1 VIEHITEEIDTEVET
16 TINLTTDQP
25 TEHVGQVEHI
35 DGEAETVIDLTTE
48 QAAEPID
55 LTTDET
61 VEPVDLTD
69 AEVEPP
75 DESSVDDA
83 VAQAAEL
90 IEQIDAEVEAAAQPT
105 DQAALEEPAA
115 QSEPAAA
122 ENAADEPPAVDI
134 PLRRVLEAVLLIA
147 EEPLPVVEIATRL
160 EVPAPEVEAAIRELS
175 AEYEEQERGFALR
188 EIAGGWRYYTAGEC
202 APEVERF
209 LLAGQTSRLSQAALE
224 TLAVVAYQQPVSRSR
239 IAAVRGVSVD
249 GVMKTLVSRGLVAES
264 GTDTESGAIMYV
276 TTPKFL
282 ERLGLR
288 DLSEL
293 PPLAPLLPGLDELPE
308 E

>member
-1 VIEHITEEIDTEVET
+1 MTEHTTEHITEEIDTEVEN
-16 TINLTTDQP
+16 TIDLTTDQP
-25 TEHVGQVEHI
+25 VDHVERI
-35 DGEAETVIDLTTE
+35 DGPAGDTETVIDLTD
-48 QAAEPID
+48 QAA
-55 LTTDET
+55 
-61 VEPVDLTD
+61 
-69 AEVEPP
+69 A
-75 DESSVDDA
+75 
-83 VAQAAEL
+83 L
-90 IEQIDAEVEAAAQPT
+90 IEQIDAEVEASAG
-105 DQAALEEPAA
+105 QAAEDEAAEPAA
-115 QSEPAAA
+115 EPAPAVA
-122 ENAADEPPAVDI
+122 ESAEAEPPAAVDI
-134 PLRRVLEAVLLIA
+134 PLRRVLEAILLIA

-160 EVPAPEVEAAIRELS
+160 EVPAPEVEAAVRELA

-188 EIAGGWRYYTAGEC
+188 EIAGGWRFYTAGEC

>member
-1 VIEHITEEIDTEVET
+1 VER
-16 TINLTTDQP
+16 
-25 TEHVGQVEHI
+25 VEYI
-35 DGEAETVIDLTTE
+35 DGEAGDTETVIDLTD
-48 QAAEPID
+48 QVA
-55 LTTDET
+55 
-61 VEPVDLTD
+61 EPVDEID
-69 AEVEPP
+69 IEPETSGEP
-75 DESSVDDA
+75 SADDEAMDR
-83 VAQAAEL
+83 AAAL
-90 IEQIDAEVEAAAQPT
+90 IEQIDAEVEASAELSEDDEVA
-105 DQAALEEPAA
+105 EPA
-115 QSEPAAA
+115 PAVA
-122 ENAADEPPAVDI
+122 ESAEAEPPAVDL
-134 PLRRVLEAVLLIA
+134 PLRRVLEAILLIA

-160 EVPAPEVEAAIRELS
+160 EVPAPDVEAAVRELA

-188 EIAGGWRYYTAGEC
+188 EIAGGWRFYTAGEC

>member
-1 VIEHITEEIDTEVET
+1 VTEDVIEQMDTARIDTKVEPEIDVRSEDET
-16 TINLTTDQP
+16 T
-25 TEHVGQVEHI
+25 
-35 DGEAETVIDLTTE
+35 AEQTIDLTVAD
-48 QAAEPID
+48 AAQ
-55 LTTDET
+55 
-61 VEPVDLTD
+61 VD
-69 AEVEPP
+69 AEVEP
-75 DESSVDDA
+75 E
-83 VAQAAEL
+83 
-90 IEQIDAEVEAAAQPT
+90 IDLTV
-105 DQAALEEPAA
+105 EEPAA
-115 QSEPAAA
+115 EEPR
-122 ENAADEPPAVDI
+122 PPALDV

-147 EEPLPVVEIATRL
+147 EDPLPVVEIATRL
-160 EVPAPEVEAAIRELS
+160 EVPAPEVEAAIRELVS
-175 AEYEEQERGFALR
+175 EYEEQERGFALR
-188 EIAGGWRYYTAGEC
+188 EVAGGWRFYTAAEC

-249 GVMKTLVSRGLVAES
+249 GVMKTLVSRGLIAES
-264 GTDTESGAIMYV
+264 GTDGESGAIMYV

>member
-1 VIEHITEEIDTEVET
+1 VTEHIAGDVDADVE
-16 TINLTTDQP
+16 
-25 TEHVGQVEHI
+25 
-35 DGEAETVIDLTTE
+35 AVIDLTEE
-48 QAAEPID
+48 QPAEQINAEAAPSID
-55 LTTDET
+55 LTDQAVRTADQAT
-61 VEPVDLTD
+61 AD
-69 AEVEPP
+69 
-75 DESSVDDA
+75 DDA
-83 VAQAAEL
+83 VEHAAEL
-90 IEQIDAEVEAAAQPT
+90 IERIDAEVEAAATDATQDAEALDEPTASTEQP
-105 DQAALEEPAA
+105 
-115 QSEPAAA
+115 
-122 ENAADEPPAVDI
+122 ADEIASPAVDL

-147 EEPLPVVEIATRL
+147 EDPLPVVEIATRL
-160 EVPAPEVEAAIRELS
+160 EVPVPDVEAVIHELA
-175 AEYEEQERGFALR
+175 AEYEQQERGFALR
-188 EIAGGWRYYTAGEC
+188 EVAGGWRYYTAAEC

-249 GVMKTLVSRGLVAES
+249 GVMKTLVSRGLVAET
-264 GTDTESGAIMYV
+264 GTDNESGAIMYG

-282 ERLGLR
+282 ERIGLR

>member
-1 VIEHITEEIDTEVET
+1 VTE
-16 TINLTTDQP
+16 NLT
-25 TEHVGQVEHI
+25 EHAQ
-35 DGEAETVIDLTTE
+35 AEPVIDLTADSPE
-48 QAAEPID
+48 HSDPEAATID
-55 LTTDET
+55 LTKPAESMAAAEEAPGSPDDLDDSDEQA
-61 VEPVDLTD
+61 VEH
-69 AEVEPP
+69 
-75 DESSVDDA
+75 
-83 VAQAAEL
+83 AAEL
-90 IEQIDAEVEAAAQPT
+90 IEQIDAEVEASA
-105 DQAALEEPAA
+105 
-115 QSEPAAA
+115 AAA
-122 ENAADEPPAVDI
+122 EEVDDDAAPADDPAQVTQVAQPAVDV

-160 EVPAPEVEAAIRELS
+160 EVPAPDVETAIRELA
-175 AEYEEQERGFALR
+175 AEYEQQARGFALR
-188 EIAGGWRYYTAGEC
+188 EVAGGWRYYTAAAC

-264 GTDTESGAIMYV
+264 GTDTESGAIMYA

>member
-1 VIEHITEEIDTEVET
+1 MDAAQLDTK
-16 TINLTTDQP
+16 
-25 TEHVGQVEHI
+25 
-35 DGEAETVIDLTTE
+35 AELDIDLTTQDLTAD
-48 QAAEPID
+48 QAID
-55 LTTDET
+55 LTAAD
-61 VEPVDLTD
+61 
-69 AEVEPP
+69 
-75 DESSVDDA
+75 
-83 VAQAAEL
+83 VAH
-90 IEQIDAEVEAAAQPT
+90 IDAEPEPDIDLTAA
-105 DQAALEEPAA
+105 DQTESTEEPT
-115 QSEPAAA
+115 EA
-122 ENAADEPPAVDI
+122 EIAPTGPPTADV

-147 EEPLPVVEIATRL
+147 EDPLPVVEIATRL
-160 EVPAPEVEAAIRELS
+160 EVPVPDVEAAIHALVS
-175 AEYEEQERGFALR
+175 EYEEQERGFALR
-188 EIAGGWRYYTAGEC
+188 EVAGGWRYYTAAEC

-249 GVMKTLVSRGLVAES
+249 GVMKTLVSRGLIAES

-282 ERLGLR
+282 ERIGLR

>member
-1 VIEHITEEIDTEVET
+1 MTEHTTDQIDTEAET
-16 TINLTTDQP
+16 T
-25 TEHVGQVEHI
+25 
-35 DGEAETVIDLTTE
+35 
-48 QAAEPID
+48 ID
-55 LTTDET
+55 LTTDESP
-61 VEPVDLTD
+61 EPV
-69 AEVEPP
+69 
-75 DESSVDDA
+75 
-83 VAQAAEL
+83 
-90 IEQIDAEVEAAAQPT
+90 EQIDAEAETTIDLTT
-105 DQAALEEPAA
+105 DQASDPERSDAEGTEVAEP
-115 QSEPAAA
+115 Q
-122 ENAADEPPAVDI
+122 AVDL

-147 EEPLPVVEIATRL
+147 EEPLPVVEIAARL
-160 EVPAPEVEAAIRELS
+160 EVPAPEVEAAIRELA
-175 AEYEEQERGFALR
+175 AEYEQQERGFALR
-188 EIAGGWRYYTAGEC
+188 EIAGGWRYYTAAEC

-282 ERLGLR
+282 ERIGLR

>member
-1 VIEHITEEIDTEVET
+1 V
-16 TINLTTDQP
+16 
-25 TEHVGQVEHI
+25 TEHVTDLIVV
-35 DGEAETVIDLTTE
+35 EAENIIDLTDSTADQPSGPME
-48 QAAEPID
+48 HGEPEIATSAEPTVAAESAEPTVQPEPEQTDEID
-55 LTTDET
+55 LTDSTDEAAEIDLAEEF
-61 VEPVDLTD
+61 EPNERPV
-69 AEVEPP
+69 AEPAPVEPP
-75 DESSVDDA
+75 ALDA
-83 VAQAAEL
+83 
-90 IEQIDAEVEAAAQPT
+90 
-105 DQAALEEPAA
+105 
-115 QSEPAAA
+115 
-122 ENAADEPPAVDI
+122 

-147 EEPLPVVEIATRL
+147 EEPLPIVEIATRL
-160 EVPAPEVEAAIRELS
+160 EVPAPEVEAAIHEL
-175 AEYEEQERGFALR
+175 AEEYEQQERGFALR
-188 EIAGGWRYYTAGEC
+188 EIAGGWRYYTAAEC

-249 GVMKTLVSRGLVAES
+249 GVIKTLVSRGLIAES
-264 GTDTESGAIMYV
+264 GMDAESGAIMFV

>member
-1 VIEHITEEIDTEVET
+1 MTEHTTDQIDTEA
-16 TINLTTDQP
+16 
-25 TEHVGQVEHI
+25 
-35 DGEAETVIDLTTE
+35 EAIIDLTMDQT
-48 QAAEPID
+48 P
-55 LTTDET
+55 
-61 VEPVDLTD
+61 
-69 AEVEPP
+69 
-75 DESSVDDA
+75 
-83 VAQAAEL
+83 
-90 IEQIDAEVEAAAQPT
+90 EQIDAEAKTTIDLTTPPGEGSAAEIDESAVSTDENEELDSPQQVEQ
-105 DQAALEEPAA
+105 PAA
-115 QSEPAAA
+115 EEGTPAG
-122 ENAADEPPAVDI
+122 PPAVDV

-147 EEPLPVVEIATRL
+147 EDPLPTVEIAARL
-160 EVPAPEVEAAIRELS
+160 EVPAPEVEAAIHELA
-175 AEYEEQERGFALR
+175 AEYEQQERGFALR
-188 EIAGGWRYYTAGEC
+188 EIAGGWRFYTAAEC

-264 GTDTESGAIMYV
+264 GTDSESGAIMYV